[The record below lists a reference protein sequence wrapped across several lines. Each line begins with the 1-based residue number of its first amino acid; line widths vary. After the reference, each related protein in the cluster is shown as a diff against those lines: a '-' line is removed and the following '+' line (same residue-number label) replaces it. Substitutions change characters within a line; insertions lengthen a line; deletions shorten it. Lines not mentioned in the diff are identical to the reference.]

1 MNSSHD
7 AMIRLDEFF
16 ASTLESVDL
25 AEAEV
30 IRIAGEIGFGEDD
43 VFQIGMAVREGM
55 VNAVVHGNRYS
66 EEKRVRLTVTSEPGR
81 LVIRIEDE
89 GEGFDLKSVPD
100 PTAEENLLR
109 QSGRGLLLIRSFVD
123 EVRTEALRNHG
134 TALELI
140 KRRHQGGKTGA

>member
-1 MNSSHD
+1 MNSHHD
-7 AMIRLDEFF
+7 ALIRLDEFF

-25 AEAEV
+25 AEAAV

-66 EEKRVRLTVTSEPGR
+66 EEKKVRLTVTSEPGR

-89 GEGFDLKSVPD
+89 GEGFDLQSIPD

-123 EVRTEALRNHG
+123 EVRTEPLRNHG
-134 TALELI
+134 TVLELI
-140 KRRHQGGKTGA
+140 KRRNQGA

>member
-1 MNSSHD
+1 MDSHPENS
-7 AMIRLDEFF
+7 IRLDEYLT
-16 ASTLESVDL
+16 STLESVDR

-30 IRIAGEIGFGEDD
+30 SRIAAEGGFAEEE

-66 EEKRVRLTVTSEPGR
+66 EKKKVRLTVISEPAR
-81 LVIRIEDE
+81 FVIRIEDE
-89 GEGFDLKSVPD
+89 GEGFDLQSIPD

-123 EVRTEALRNHG
+123 EVRTVAGHTHG

-140 KRRHQGGKTGA
+140 KHRNKAG

>member
-1 MNSSHD
+1 MNSPHD
-7 AMIRLDEFF
+7 ALIRLDEFF
-16 ASTLESVDL
+16 ASTLASVDL

-66 EEKRVRLTVTSEPGR
+66 EEKKVRLTVTSEPGR

-89 GEGFDLKSVPD
+89 GEGFDLQSIPD
-100 PTAEENLLR
+100 PTTDENLLR

-123 EVRTEALRNHG
+123 EVRTEPLRKHG
-134 TALELI
+134 TVLELV
-140 KRRHQGGKTGA
+140 KRRDPGD